1 MLKVGE
7 ATITR
12 VEETNV
18 PSYKLRDVFTELTD
32 AQFDQHKHWLA
43 PHHYEAESACI
54 RLSVHSW
61 LLKVGGKTIL
71 IDSCCGNNKNKPGRP
86 FWHMLNVNYLER
98 LAAAGARPQDIDMVM
113 CTHLH
118 HDHVGWNTQQRDGKW
133 VPTFPECALRLQ
145 QARHRLLLQNRCRS
159 QGRSG
164 RTRHVP
170 RMRGADPR
178 IRQGRRDRGC
188 APH

>member
-98 LAAAGARPQDIDMVM
+98 LATMLVRY
-113 CTHLH
+113 
-118 HDHVGWNTQQRDGKW
+118 RR
-133 VPTFPECALRLQ
+133 F
-145 QARHRLLLQNRCRS
+145 LLTLW
-159 QGRSG
+159 
-164 RTRHVP
+164 
-170 RMRGADPR
+170 
-178 IRQGRRDRGC
+178 
-188 APH
+188 